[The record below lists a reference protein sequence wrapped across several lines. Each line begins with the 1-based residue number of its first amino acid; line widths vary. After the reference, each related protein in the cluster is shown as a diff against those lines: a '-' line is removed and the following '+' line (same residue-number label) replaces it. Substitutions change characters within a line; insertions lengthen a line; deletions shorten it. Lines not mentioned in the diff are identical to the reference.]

1 MGILNTGVSALLSAQ
16 RSLATTSH
24 NIANVN
30 TPGYSRQRVELTTR
44 EPQFIGVGYIGKGVN
59 TAAIERIHNQFLTVQ
74 LRTST
79 SGDSGIKT
87 FHQLVRQM
95 EQILA
100 DEQTSLSTSMQQ
112 FFNAMQD
119 VADLPSSISTRQVM
133 ISEAQSLAARFQ
145 FLDDRFSAL
154 GDGVRTQL
162 DLDIDGLNSLAS
174 MIADMNTRIVSSQ
187 GGQPSNDLLDQR
199 DQLIL
204 ELSEL
209 VSVSTVAQ
217 GNGAVN
223 VFIGSG
229 QPIVVESTT
238 STVSITEPYEGHFDL
253 VLTDGI
259 TSTPITDNITG
270 GSIGGLLDFQSQT
283 LEPMH
288 NSLGRLAIGLAD
300 TINDQHRLGMNM
312 DGEVNQPFFNVG
324 VPVVLTPGAAPNNVT
339 SAIVDPAVLT
349 DSDYQLVFDGGNDY
363 TLTRLSDNQTTAID
377 TGGAS
382 PFTTTAIDGFT
393 LTITAGAA
401 VNDQYII
408 RPTINGAHDIGVALT
423 EPRKIAAAGP
433 LRASEATNSSGLPT
447 NSGSGE
453 ISEVKITSVTGIPI
467 ASTITLTFNSAANQF
482 TVSAPPG
489 GTLAYNPATESAG
502 KQFTLAAAGN
512 ATFTVTG
519 SPANGD
525 QFVIENN
532 TSADGDNR
540 NMLALT
546 LLQSSQILQNGTATY
561 QDAYGQLVAEI
572 GTAARQSEISSEA
585 LGALLEQATEA
596 RESLS
601 GVNLDE
607 EAADIL
613 RFQQAFQAAAHMIT
627 VADKLFQSLMQSVGR

>member
-1 MGILNTGVSALLSAQ
+1 MSAQ

-119 VADLPSSISTRQVM
+119 VADLPSSISARQVM

-162 DLDIDGLNSLAS
+162 DLDISGLNSLAS

-209 VSVSTVAQ
+209 VSVSTVDQ

-238 STVSITEPYEGHFDL
+238 STVSITELYEGHFDL
-253 VLTDGI
+253 VLTDG
-259 TSTPITDNITG
+259 TNSTPITDNITG

-300 TINDQHRLGMNM
+300 TINDQHRLGMNL

-401 VNDQYII
+401 
-408 RPTINGAHDIGVALT
+408 L
-423 EPRKIAAAGP
+423 
-433 LRASEATNSSGLPT
+433 
-447 NSGSGE
+447 
-453 ISEVKITSVTGIPI
+453 
-467 ASTITLTFNSAANQF
+467 
-482 TVSAPPG
+482 
-489 GTLAYNPATESAG
+489 
-502 KQFTLAAAGN
+502 
-512 ATFTVTG
+512 
-519 SPANGD
+519 
-525 QFVIENN
+525 
-532 TSADGDNR
+532 
-540 NMLALT
+540 
-546 LLQSSQILQNGTATY
+546 
-561 QDAYGQLVAEI
+561 
-572 GTAARQSEISSEA
+572 
-585 LGALLEQATEA
+585 
-596 RESLS
+596 
-601 GVNLDE
+601 
-607 EAADIL
+607 
-613 RFQQAFQAAAHMIT
+613 
-627 VADKLFQSLMQSVGR
+627 